1 MITSSSPS
9 ILISLLL
16 CCTGNI
22 TDGLKK
28 DLTPHT
34 NMGLNGMDL
43 IIDGWFHERG
53 ELWKGQAMS
62 LKVKKVLDH
71 YRTDFQDLL
80 VFESERHGNV
90 LVLDG
95 VIQVTERDEFSYQE
109 MIAHIPLFA
118 HPNPKRVLVI
128 GGGDGGVLREVARH
142 KGVEEI
148 VECEIDEGVIIA
160 SKKHLPGLACGYDDP
175 RVTVQIMDG
184 NKFMEENQE
193 SFDVIITDSSD
204 PIGPASVLFETPF
217 YNAMYRSLREGG
229 IVCTQGE
236 CMWLHLDL
244 IKPLVDSI
252 SETYSTV
259 EYAYTTIP
267 TYPSGQIGFIL
278 ATKGVKS
285 CKVPTRES
293 ELDFQKDLKYYTPEL
308 HRAAFVLPAFC
319 KRAIY
324 GDDEE

>member
-1 MITSSSPS
+1 
-9 ILISLLL
+9 
-16 CCTGNI
+16 
-22 TDGLKK
+22 
-28 DLTPHT
+28 
-34 NMGLNGMDL
+34 MGLNGMDL

-62 LKVKKVLDH
+62 LKVNKVLDH

-80 VFESERHGNV
+80 VFESENHGNV

-95 VIQVTERDEFSYQE
+95 VIQVTTRDEFSYQE
-109 MIAHIPLFA
+109 MIAHIPLMA
-118 HPNPKRVLVI
+118 HPNPKKVLVI

-142 KGVEEI
+142 KCVEEI

-160 SKKHLPGLACGYDDP
+160 SKKHLPSLAVGYEDP
-175 RVTVQIMDG
+175 RVRVEIMDG
-184 NKFMEENQE
+184 AKFLEENQE

-217 YNAMYRSLREGG
+217 YDAMHKSLREGG

-244 IKPLVDSI
+244 IEPLVSKI
-252 SETYSTV
+252 SQTYSTV

-267 TYPSGQIGFIL
+267 TYPSGQIGFIV
-278 ATKGVKS
+278 ATKGGGASGSVG
-285 CKVPTRES
+285 CKVPQRSLGFPET
-293 ELDFQKDLKYYTPEL
+293 DLKYYTPEL
-308 HRAAFVLPAFC
+308 HSAAFVLPAFC
-319 KRAIY
+319 QRAIF
-324 GDDEE
+324 GDKTAQDGEEK